1 MSQSPIVIS
10 GGGAAGISCAL
21 AAAQQ
26 EKQVILVEKTGSLG
40 GTLTQA
46 LIHTIGG
53 LFDEHGQLLNLGLPL
68 ALVERLTH
76 ASPDTQ
82 KRRIGKLWVLNV
94 DPTLY
99 AAVVTAWLAEF
110 SKIKIVYHTELT
122 EILIEEQRAS
132 QIKLNGQ
139 WIKITALVD
148 ATGTAQCIRHLDP
161 KLVKIDNTLAGWI
174 VQIRGVAPNALQF
187 PQGVAIL
194 KTIRDATVRQQLPP
208 ECATVWLD
216 SGVYAD
222 EIYLK
227 FNLPVSAELANLIPI
242 AEQLLNFLQQFPH
255 LSQARIHDYGQLG
268 IREGGR
274 VIGEYCLTEA
284 DVKSGQI
291 FADAACWAHWAIE
304 HWHATSGLSLEYL
317 QHAYQIPLRSCKVA
331 GFENVW
337 AVGKCLSAEPRAQAS
352 ARVVGTCWAMGAAVG
367 THLGRIS

>member
-1 MSQSPIVIS
+1 VIG

-26 EKQVILVEKTGSLG
+26 GKQVILVEKTGSLG

-76 ASPDTQ
+76 ASPATQ

-94 DPTLY
+94 DPAIY
-99 AAVVTAWLAEF
+99 AAVVTAWVAEF
-110 SKIKIVYHTELT
+110 SKINILYHTELT
-122 EILIEEQRAS
+122 EIFIEDQRAS

-139 WIKITALVD
+139 WIKISALVD
-148 ATGTAQCIRHLDP
+148 ATGTAQLIRHIDP
-161 KLVKIDNTLAGWI
+161 KLVKADNTLAGWI
-174 VQIRGVAPNALQF
+174 VQIRGITPNALQF

-227 FNLPVSAELANLIPI
+227 FNLPISADLAHLIPI
-242 AEQLLNFLQQFPH
+242 AEQLLTFLQQFPA
-255 LSQARIHDYGQLG
+255 LSQAKIHSYGQLG
-268 IREGGR
+268 IREDGR

-284 DVKSGQI
+284 DVKSGQT
-291 FADAACWAHWAIE
+291 FTDAACWANWAIE
-304 HWHATSGLSLEYL
+304 HWHVTTGLSLEYL

-331 GFENVW
+331 GFANVW